1 MWIDKLDRS
10 IYTITNKDVQWPT
23 PTWDSG
29 NRNYIKT
36 EYDEN
41 GNMISG
47 THSGGY
53 SYGQTVLVVGAN
65 LHGDIKQLIVLV
77 QKKRIMI

>member
-1 MWIDKLDRS
+1 MNCLYLPLKIKNTATIGKTYGITQRTQMWIDKLDRS

-41 GNMISG
+41 GNIIAG
-47 THSGGY
+47 NT
-53 SYGQTVLVVGAN
+53 
-65 LHGDIKQLIVLV
+65 
-77 QKKRIMI
+77 